1 VGEID
6 RFPAPR
12 EQAGA
17 GMRPVAGIAEPFGA
31 RTGPYCLRM
40 AKRALVTGVTGQ
52 DGSYLAELLL
62 SKGYEVH
69 GLIRRASSFN
79 TGRLD
84 PIYQD
89 PHEKGVRFLMHYG
102 DLSDSGSLVN
112 LIREIEPEEI
122 YHLGAQ
128 SHVKVSFEIPEYTS
142 DATGMGTVR
151 ILEAIRS
158 SGVNTRF
165 YQAGSSEMFGISQP
179 PQNESTPF
187 HPRSPYGVAKVFA
200 HWMTVNYREAH
211 GLFAANGIL
220 HNHESPRRG
229 ETFVSRKIT
238 RAVARIKAGIQD
250 KLFLGNLDAQ
260 RDWGYAPE
268 YVDAM
273 WQMLQQDEPHD
284 LVIATGEAH
293 SVREF
298 CELAFGYADLDWERH
313 VEIDPR
319 YFRPSEVN
327 WLQGDASKAKQIIG
341 WEAKTRFAELVRLMV
356 DADVKLL
363 DDELSGRLVRQDRDH

>member
-1 VGEID
+1 
-6 RFPAPR
+6 
-12 EQAGA
+12 
-17 GMRPVAGIAEPFGA
+17 M
-31 RTGPYCLRM
+31 T
-40 AKRALVTGVTGQ
+40 KRALITGVTGQ

-62 SKGYEVH
+62 AKGYDVH

-112 LIREIEPEEI
+112 LIRELEPDEI

-158 SGVNTRF
+158 SGVNSRF
-165 YQAGSSEMFGISQP
+165 YQAGSSEMFGTSPP

-268 YVDAM
+268 YVVAM

-298 CELAFGYADLDWERH
+298 CELAFGYADLDWEPH

-327 WLQGDASKAKQIIG
+327 CLQGDASRAKQVIG
-341 WEAKTRFAELVRLMV
+341 WEARTRFAELVRLMV
-356 DADVKLL
+356 DADIQLL